1 MRGAMMYGPGDVRV
15 EERDEPRIV
24 EPTDARMVGEIWFYV

>member
-1 MRGAMMYGPGDVRV
+1 MYGPAGVRV

-24 EPTDARMVGEIWFYV
+24 EATDAVISPTKRSA